1 MGTLEVAWWPA
12 GIEPSEGSPP
22 ASGQVLP
29 RMAILPATA
38 PLFGDES
45 GWFIDMFLQ
54 LYYYNLS
61 LIYDLYDLIYLLI

>member
-1 MGTLEVAWWPA
+1 MVSCDD
-12 GIEPSEGSPP
+12 SESREDQF
-22 ASGQVLP
+22 SGLFIPFQVS
-29 RMAILPATA
+29 IA

-61 LIYDLYDLIYLLI
+61 LIYDLYDFIYLLI

>member
-1 MGTLEVAWWPA
+1 
-12 GIEPSEGSPP
+12 
-22 ASGQVLP
+22 
-29 RMAILPATA
+29 MAILPATA

-61 LIYDLYDLIYLLI
+61 LVYDLYDLIYLLI